1 MKEMKKKSFGGIAV
15 ICAAVLACGTLAGCE
30 TKTGGD
36 NQTTSGS
43 EVTGTGV
50 QDPAS
55 TTEPLKV
62 TEGRTYAKDMDL
74 DKYVT
79 LKDYQNFRVER
90 DPVEIDEE
98 EVELILK
105 DAYYN
110 YFPADQG
117 IKDRAVAD
125 GDTVNI
131 DYVGKKDGVAFDGG
145 TAEGTPLTIGSN
157 SYIDGFE
164 SGLIGVMPGETVDLN
179 LTFPEDYHSEE
190 LAGQAVVFTVTVNC
204 IIPEEMN
211 DEHVAGIVPDV
222 DTVEGLRQY
231 IRDYLTE
238 IYQSEGDDAYQEK
251 VLETFLEEIC
261 EVKEVPQE
269 WIDYYRDQINNYFV
283 TMAFQMATDP
293 DTLVQTYFGQDLESF
308 LNEHSVIAAR
318 EDLVLQALAKKQGL
332 CIDDEELNR
341 VLQEQTTNA
350 GLTSIADYL
359 GESSMEDFR
368 QTYHYQLAFEYLY
381 NLASQQ

>member
-1 MKEMKKKSFGGIAV
+1 MKKKNFGGIAL

-36 NQTTSGS
+36 NTTSGT
-43 EVTGTGV
+43 EVTETGT
-50 QDPAS
+50 QNPEQ
-55 TTEPLKV
+55 TMEPMKV
-62 TEGRTYAKDMDL
+62 TEGRVYAKDMDL

-105 DAYYN
+105 DAYHN

-117 IKDRAVAD
+117 IKDRAVEN

-145 TAEGTPLTIGSN
+145 TAQGAPLTIGSN
-157 SYIDGFE
+157 SFIDGFE
-164 SGLIGVMPGETVDLN
+164 EGLIGVMPGETVDLN
-179 LTFPEDYHSEE
+179 LTFPEQYHSEE

-204 IIPEEMN
+204 IIPEEMK
-211 DEHVAGIVPDV
+211 DEFIVGIVPDV
-222 DTVEGLRQY
+222 DTIEGLRQY

-238 IYQSEGDDAYQEK
+238 AYQSEGDDAYQEK
-251 VLETFLEEIC
+251 VLETFLDEIC
-261 EVKEVPQE
+261 EIKEVPQD
-269 WIDYYRDQINNYFV
+269 WIDYYYEQINNYFV
-283 TMAFQMATDP
+283 TSAFQMATDP
-293 DTLVQTYFGQDLESF
+293 ETLVQTYFGTDLESF
-308 LNEHSVIAAR
+308 LKEHSVIAAR
-318 EDLVLQALAKKQGL
+318 EDLALQALAKKQGL

-341 VLQEQTTNA
+341 VLQEQATNA
-350 GLTSIADYL
+350 GLSSIADYL

-381 NLASQQ
+381 NLASQK

>member
-1 MKEMKKKSFGGIAV
+1 MKKKSYGGIAV
-15 ICAAVLACGTLAGCE
+15 ICAVILACGTLAGCE
-30 TKTGGD
+30 TKTGGE
-36 NQTTSGS
+36 NPTSGS
-43 EVTGTGV
+43 GVTETGT
-50 QDPAS
+50 QTPEA
-55 TTEPLKV
+55 TIEPLKV

-74 DKYVT
+74 EKYVT

-90 DPVEIDEE
+90 EAVEIDEE

-117 IKDRAVAD
+117 IKDRAVEN

-145 TAEGTPLTIGSN
+145 TAQGTPLTIGSN

-204 IIPEEMN
+204 IIPEEMK

-238 IYQSEGDDAYQEK
+238 AYQSEGDDAYQEK
-251 VLETFLEEIC
+251 ILETFLEEMC

-318 EDLVLQALAKKQGL
+318 EDLVMQALAKKQGL

-350 GLTSIADYL
+350 GLSSIADYL

-381 NLASQQ
+381 NLASQK

>member
-1 MKEMKKKSFGGIAV
+1 MKKKSFGGIAL

-30 TKTGGD
+30 TKTGSE
-36 NQTTSGS
+36 NPTTSGS
-43 EVTGTGV
+43 EVTETGV

-55 TTEPLKV
+55 TAEPIKV
-62 TEGRTYAKDMDL
+62 TAGRVYAKDMDL

-79 LKDYQNFRVER
+79 IKDYQNFRVER

-131 DYVGKKDGVAFDGG
+131 AYVGKKDGVAFDGG
-145 TAEGTPLTIGSN
+145 TAESTPLTIGSN

-179 LTFPEDYHSEE
+179 LTFPENYGNTE

-204 IIPEEMN
+204 IIPEEMK

-238 IYQSEGDDAYQEK
+238 IYQSESDGDYQEK
-251 VLETFLEEIC
+251 ILETFMEEMC

-269 WIDYYRDQINNYFV
+269 WIDYYRNQINDYFI
-283 TMAFQMATDP
+283 TQAFQMATDP
-293 DTLVQTYFGQDLESF
+293 ETLVQTYFGQDLTSF
-308 LNEHSVIAAR
+308 LDEHSVIAAR
-318 EDLVLQALAKKQGL
+318 EDLILQALAKKQGL
-332 CIDDEELNR
+332 CIDDEELNKI
-341 VLQEQTTNA
+341 LQEYATNA
-350 GLTSIADYL
+350 GLSSIADYL

-368 QTYHYQLAFEYLY
+368 QSYHYQLAFEYLY
-381 NLASQQ
+381 DLASQK

>member
-1 MKEMKKKSFGGIAV
+1 MKKKNFGGIAV
-15 ICAAVLACGTLAGCE
+15 ICAAVLACGTLAGCG

-36 NQTTSGS
+36 NTTSET
-43 EVTGTGV
+43 EVTETGTQNPG
-50 QDPAS
+50 Q
-55 TTEPLKV
+55 TMEPMKV
-62 TEGRTYAKDMDL
+62 TEGRVYAKDMDL

-105 DAYYN
+105 DAYHN

-117 IKDRAVAD
+117 IKDRAVEN

-145 TAEGTPLTIGSN
+145 TAQGAPLTIGSN
-157 SYIDGFE
+157 SFIDGFE
-164 SGLIGVMPGETVDLN
+164 EGLIGVMPGETVDLN
-179 LTFPEDYHSEE
+179 LTFPEQYHSEE

-204 IIPEEMN
+204 IIPEEMK
-211 DEHVAGIVPDV
+211 DEFIVGIVPDV
-222 DTVEGLRQY
+222 DTIEGLRQY

-238 IYQSEGDDAYQEK
+238 AYQSEGDDAYQEK
-251 VLETFLEEIC
+251 VLETFLDEIC
-261 EVKEVPQE
+261 EIKEVPQD
-269 WIDYYRDQINNYFV
+269 WIDYYYEQINNYFV
-283 TMAFQMATDP
+283 TSAFQMATDP
-293 DTLVQTYFGQDLESF
+293 ETLVQTYFGTDLESF
-308 LNEHSVIAAR
+308 LKEHSVIAAR
-318 EDLVLQALAKKQGL
+318 EDLALQALAKKQGL

-350 GLTSIADYL
+350 GLSSIADYL

-381 NLASQQ
+381 NLASQK

>member
-1 MKEMKKKSFGGIAV
+1 MKKKNFGGIAV
-15 ICAAVLACGTLAGCE
+15 ICAAILACGTLAGCE

-36 NQTTSGS
+36 NPSTTGT

-55 TTEPLKV
+55 TAEPLKV

-131 DYVGKKDGVAFDGG
+131 AYVGKKDGVAFDGG
-145 TAEGTPLTIGSN
+145 TAESTPLTIGSN

-204 IIPEEMN
+204 IIPEEMK
-211 DEHVAGIVPDV
+211 DEHVAGIVPDI

-238 IYQSEGDDAYQEK
+238 AYQSEGDDAYQEK
-251 VLETFLEEIC
+251 VLETFMEEMC

-269 WIDYYRDQINNYFV
+269 WIDYYREQINNYFV

-350 GLTSIADYL
+350 GLSSIADYL

-368 QTYHYQLAFEYLY
+368 QTYHYQLAVDYLY
-381 NLASQQ
+381 NLASQK

>member
-1 MKEMKKKSFGGIAV
+1 MKEMKKKNFGGIAL

-36 NQTTSGS
+36 NTTSGT
-43 EVTGTGV
+43 EVTETGTQNPG
-50 QDPAS
+50 Q
-55 TTEPLKV
+55 TIEPMKV
-62 TEGRTYAKDMDL
+62 TEGRVYAKDMDL

-105 DAYYN
+105 DAYHN

-117 IKDRAVAD
+117 IKDRAVEN

-145 TAEGTPLTIGSN
+145 TAESTPLTIGSN

-164 SGLIGVMPGETVDLN
+164 SGLIGVMPGETVELN
-179 LTFPEDYHSEE
+179 LTFPENYGNTE

-204 IIPEEMN
+204 IIPEEMK
-211 DEHVAGIVPDV
+211 DEFIVGIVPDV
-222 DTVEGLRQY
+222 DTIEGLRQY

-238 IYQSEGDDAYQEK
+238 AYQSEGDDAYQEK
-251 VLETFLEEIC
+251 VLETFLDEIC
-261 EVKEVPQE
+261 EIKEVPQD
-269 WIDYYRDQINNYFV
+269 WIDYYYEQINNYFV
-283 TMAFQMATDP
+283 TSAFQMGTDP
-293 DTLVQTYFGQDLESF
+293 ETLVQTYFGTDLESF
-308 LNEHSVIAAR
+308 LKEHSVIAAQ

-341 VLQEQTTNA
+341 VLQEQATNA
-350 GLTSIADYL
+350 GLSSIADYL

-381 NLASQQ
+381 NLASQK